1 MGRKPLESAAILL
14 KELDLE
20 DQFTPESWIA
30 NVSDEYPKVF
40 PKCVLL
46 PGVQRLIDHLVANNV
61 PIAISTG
68 SSNEAFDLK
77 ATNHAKFFTNF
88 LHIVKCGSD
97 PEVKNGKPAPD
108 AFEVCRQRFSPV
120 PEAKN
125 CLAFEDAPN
134 GVKSA
139 IAAGM
144 QVVMVPDSRIIL
156 AVSPGVFTRNLVDYL
171 KKEEKMRPFVFRAC
185 LTSNQK
191 NSACHH
197 SKNSSKF
204 IYL

>member
-1 MGRKPLESAAILL
+1 MDGLLLNTEDLYTEAYVTCLKRVDREYTFETKAKLMGRKPLESAAILL

-30 NVSDEYPKVF
+30 NVSEEYPKVF

-77 ATNHAKFFTNF
+77 ATNHTKFFTNF

-97 PEVKNGKPAPD
+97 PDVKNGKPAPD

-144 QVVMVPDSRIIL
+144 QVVMVPDR
-156 AVSPGVFTRNLVDYL
+156 
-171 KKEEKMRPFVFRAC
+171 
-185 LTSNQK
+185 
-191 NSACHH
+191 
-197 SKNSSKF
+197 
-204 IYL
+204 